1 MRHHSTTV
9 PDLTLRQLRDE
20 SLEDTEN
27 LPDPDILARDI
38 AENLQSALEQFTSI
52 QEDLEAE

>member
-1 MRHHSTTV
+1 LRHHSTTV